1 MPVHHATVVPL
12 ALSERWSCSQATG
25 KIDAMK
31 TSTLVAPLLLLIAF
45 APRSVQ
51 GQNVDSA
58 PVGSRAT
65 VLRRE
70 SPERLRGDQ
79 VVMLSVEYPPGAIS
93 PRHSHPGPTFVY
105 IVEGTICSEVKG
117 QPPRL
122 YSAGDSFYEPEG
134 GWHAVRN
141 QSGKTVRLVAYIIAP
156 AGAVLAAPVDNAS
169 MTHSLAPTCSP

>member
-1 MPVHHATVVPL
+1 
-12 ALSERWSCSQATG
+12 
-25 KIDAMK
+25 MK
-31 TSTLVAPLLLLIAF
+31 TSTLVAPLLLLIAST
-45 APRSVQ
+45 PRSLQ
-51 GQNVDSA
+51 AQNVDSA
-58 PVGSRAT
+58 PIRSRAT
-65 VLRRE
+65 VLRSE

-141 QSGKTVRLVAYIIAP
+141 QSGKTVRLTATIIAP
-156 AGAVLAAPVDNAS
+156 PGATISSPVDNAS
-169 MTHSLAPTCSP
+169 MTHSMAPTCPP